1 MENTTNNN
9 PVYPPSSLQP
19 HSVSPPRRF
28 SASFLL
34 TYSSVALKRSVR
46 NCQSLFYYELR
57 SYLHQKPRL
66 LLFARILRAYLI
78 LGPLR
83 DSFVLYHRRFSN
95 NKPLRVDTSS
105 LFSNVDVNGLVDE
118 IRDVGHAEIGNLPEE
133 HVAEILEYCENNKKT
148 IYWNPHKHC
157 EMVDR
162 ISRNATIVAIAKEYL
177 GAEPILWL
185 TQLRWS
191 FASTDN
197 AVNFRT
203 SVKTKTS
210 GYNFYKFH
218 YDTHDFKSLTVF
230 VYLTDVSLDSGPHMI
245 IPGTHKNKPLK
256 SLAHIYLTDDVAQKL
271 FPDQIKAVL
280 GTKGLVFIEDIS
292 GYHKAAVCH
301 KGSRLLL
308 SIDYVLRRKPPA
320 KEL

>member
-1 MENTTNNN
+1 M
-9 PVYPPSSLQP
+9 P
-19 HSVSPPRRF
+19 
-28 SASFLL
+28 
-34 TYSSVALKRSVR
+34 
-46 NCQSLFYYELR
+46 NCRSLFYYGLR

-66 LLFARILRAYLI
+66 LLFARLFRGYLI

-83 DSFVLYHRRFSN
+83 NIFVLYYRRFSN
-95 NKPLRVDTSS
+95 NKPLQIDTSP
-105 LFSNVDVNGLVDE
+105 LFSNVDVNSLVDE
-118 IRDVGHAEIGNLPEE
+118 IRNRGHAEIGHLPEE
-133 HVAEILEYCENNKKT
+133 YVSQILEYCENNKQLD
-148 IYWNPHKHC
+148 YWNPHKHC

-185 TQLRWS
+185 TRLRWS

-197 AVNFRT
+197 AVNFHT

-210 GYNFYKFH
+210 EYNFYNFH

-245 IPGTHKNKPLK
+245 IPGTHKNKTLK

-271 FPDQIKAVL
+271 FPDKIKAVL

-292 GYHKAAVCH
+292 GYHKAAVCN
-301 KGSRLLL
+301 KENRLLL
-308 SIDYVLRRKPPA
+308 SIDYVLRRKTPA

>member
-1 MENTTNNN
+1 MR
-9 PVYPPSSLQP
+9 YC
-19 HSVSPPRRF
+19 R
-28 SASFLL
+28 
-34 TYSSVALKRSVR
+34 
-46 NCQSLFYYELR
+46 SLFYYQLR

-66 LLFARILRAYLI
+66 LLFARVVRAYLI

-83 DSFVLYHRRFSN
+83 DSFVLYYRRFSN
-95 NKPLRVDTSS
+95 NKLFRVDTSS

-118 IRDVGHAEIGNLPEE
+118 IRDVGHAEIGNLPTEY
-133 HVAEILEYCENNKKT
+133 VAEILEYCENNNKMS
-148 IYWNPHKHC
+148 YWNPHKHC

-162 ISRNATIVAIAKEYL
+162 ISRNPTIVAIVRKYL

-203 SVKTKTS
+203 LVKTKTS
-210 GYNFYKFH
+210 EYNFYDFH

-230 VYLTDVSLDSGPHMI
+230 VYLTNVNLDSGPHVTI
-245 IPGTHKNKPLK
+245 LGSHKNKTLK
-256 SLAHIYLTDDVAQKL
+256 DLPRIYLTDDVAQKL

-292 GYHKAAVCH
+292 GYHKAAVCN
-301 KGSRLLL
+301 KGNRLLL
-308 SIDYVLRRKPPA
+308 SIDYVLRRKVPP
-320 KEL
+320 ERRSTR

>member
-1 MENTTNNN
+1 MENTTNDST
-9 PVYPPSSLQP
+9 VYPTSSLQQ
-19 HSVSPPRRF
+19 HSVSQPRRF

-34 TYSSVALKRSVR
+34 TYSSVALKRSIR
-46 NCQSLFYYELR
+46 NCHSLFYYELR

-66 LLFARILRAYLI
+66 LLFARVFRAYLI

-148 IYWNPHKHC
+148 NYWNPHKHC

-210 GYNFYKFH
+210 EYNFYKFH

-245 IPGTHKNKPLK
+245 IPGTHKNKTLK
-256 SLAHIYLTDDVAQKL
+256 TLAHIYLTDDVAQKL
-271 FPDQIKAVL
+271 FPDQIKAVV

-292 GYHKAAVCH
+292 GYHKAALCN